1 MDRIDNDW
9 HAQLPHS
16 FGGKYRAYEYYK
28 DVLSKKFI
36 NEEYKKLD
44 TYSKFK
50 EYRRPKYFNPV
61 YVHGKREQFEAD
73 VVKFNDRLMVDATG
87 HSNLLVLID
96 VFTKY
101 VYLFPLKQITAKQ
114 TSKCLETLF
123 SEEVNRPKNLRTDSG
138 GEFVNRMVK
147 KVLNK
152 YNIKHY
158 IARNKNKC
166 SVVER
171 FNRTIQRLIYQM
183 CRYFNTNDWISI
195 LDNAKS
201 IYLNR
206 SHRTIKM
213 TPLEA
218 EKEENQAKL
227 REIYAEKYKEAEIK
241 RKKPKFK
248 VGDTVRISILRTG
261 FARGYHQNFT
271 TEIWTVCDVFTNLP
285 QPRYRVKDDNGEILL
300 CVLNENELVAFKKK
314 DNVYRIDKIL
324 KERRRKGRKEFFV
337 HWLGYPNSKN
347 SWISENDIR
356 NTPK

>member
-123 SEEVNRPKNLRTDSG
+123 SEEVNRL
-138 GEFVNRMVK
+138 
-147 KVLNK
+147 
-152 YNIKHY
+152 
-158 IARNKNKC
+158 
-166 SVVER
+166 
-171 FNRTIQRLIYQM
+171 
-183 CRYFNTNDWISI
+183 
-195 LDNAKS
+195 
-201 IYLNR
+201 
-206 SHRTIKM
+206 
-213 TPLEA
+213 
-218 EKEENQAKL
+218 
-227 REIYAEKYKEAEIK
+227 
-241 RKKPKFK
+241 
-248 VGDTVRISILRTG
+248 
-261 FARGYHQNFT
+261 
-271 TEIWTVCDVFTNLP
+271 
-285 QPRYRVKDDNGEILL
+285 
-300 CVLNENELVAFKKK
+300 
-314 DNVYRIDKIL
+314 KIL
-324 KERRRKGRKEFFV
+324 KQIQGV
-337 HWLGYPNSKN
+337 SL
-347 SWISENDIR
+347 
-356 NTPK
+356 